1 MTPNPELLHLATETL
16 ELLQRRL
23 EAACAQRDDLLAA
36 LQRVIG
42 SACLHPDDMDGQAK
56 DAVSAARAAI
66 AKANGE
72 PS

>member
-16 ELLQRRL
+16 QLLQRRL
-23 EAACAQRDDLLAA
+23 EATHALNAELLAA

-66 AKANGE
+66 ARAKE